1 MQNYNGID
9 AFALYP
15 KALQSYEEIIK
26 DYSYRTYAMSD
37 IERVYVIEDSFALY
51 IGLVNFGDDQFP
63 NHIVVFE
70 ELLYNEIYK
79 FNASKFKRVFT
90 KSEQNSIMYKRF
102 HGIWGEPIRSL
113 ENNAFAD
120 TFSDE
125 QKAHYLIRSK
135 CYEVSEKIPILNL
148 KDRFDQWE
156 GYLNHYIIFELAGDT
171 RTGYAIYCTQNPQI
185 HKVAYDIANK
195 IEWQALEQ
203 FAYLT
208 NYPER
213 KGDQP
218 QFAWYQFEK
227 GYLRDGVNCDQ
238 VIIELLC
245 KKIETYKA
253 SGWKHKNK
261 KNLSSERLCIAEHEL
276 KYFVISRYAKTH
288 GDALEQGWQLFQKAH
303 NGFFKTEPK
312 YEYIIP
318 ENKWKSEQRVY
329 EIVKRLYHKYTVL
342 YQYRPFFLH
351 TDKGQM
357 SYDVYICGKD
367 IAIEYQGKQHFEPV
381 EIFGGKEHFIEQVQ
395 RDRLKKKLSD
405 DNGVTLVYINYDDD
419 ISPDL
424 IQARIESELKNKK
437 KAKNEQH

>member
-148 KDRFDQWE
+148 KDRFD
-156 GYLNHYIIFELAGDT
+156 
-171 RTGYAIYCTQNPQI
+171 
-185 HKVAYDIANK
+185 
-195 IEWQALEQ
+195 
-203 FAYLT
+203 
-208 NYPER
+208 
-213 KGDQP
+213 
-218 QFAWYQFEK
+218 
-227 GYLRDGVNCDQ
+227 
-238 VIIELLC
+238 
-245 KKIETYKA
+245 
-253 SGWKHKNK
+253 
-261 KNLSSERLCIAEHEL
+261 
-276 KYFVISRYAKTH
+276 
-288 GDALEQGWQLFQKAH
+288 
-303 NGFFKTEPK
+303 
-312 YEYIIP
+312 
-318 ENKWKSEQRVY
+318 
-329 EIVKRLYHKYTVL
+329 
-342 YQYRPFFLH
+342 
-351 TDKGQM
+351 
-357 SYDVYICGKD
+357 
-367 IAIEYQGKQHFEPV
+367 
-381 EIFGGKEHFIEQVQ
+381 
-395 RDRLKKKLSD
+395 
-405 DNGVTLVYINYDDD
+405 
-419 ISPDL
+419 
-424 IQARIESELKNKK
+424 
-437 KAKNEQH
+437 